1 MRYYTHLTFTNRLK
15 IERMRLGGASAR
27 TIANALHVHI
37 STIYRELKRG
47 QYVHLNSD
55 YTTETR
61 YSPDIA
67 QERYK
72 ENLRAKGMGLK
83 IGNDYAFA
91 SCIES
96 LIADRRFSPAAAL
109 GEIQRKG
116 MKFCTS
122 ICVSTLYSYIRKGVF
137 GRITS
142 ANLPRKGT
150 TKKKHCHVRPSRAP
164 AGKSIE
170 ERPEEANKRE
180 TFGHWE
186 MDTVVGCRGSK
197 SVLLVLTE
205 RASRYEIARKM
216 PDKTAASC
224 VGTIDQIEREMG
236 AERFRKTFKTIT
248 VDNGCEFSDCK
259 GIEDSCISGGKR
271 TALYYC
277 HPYSSYERGSNENQ
291 NGMLRRFF
299 PKGTNFDKVDDA
311 EIRRVVKWMNDYPR
325 GIFGFRTAEEKK
337 IRA

>member
-1 MRYYTHLTFTNRLK
+1 MRYYVHLSFTDRLK
-15 IERMRLGGASAR
+15 IERMRLDGMPVRS
-27 TIANALHVHI
+27 IANALHVHI

-47 QYVHLNSD
+47 QYTHLNGD
-55 YTTETR
+55 YTTEMR

-72 ENLRAKGMGLK
+72 ENLRAKGAGLK
-83 IGNDYAFA
+83 IGNDHAFA
-91 SCIES
+91 KYIES

-109 GEIQRKG
+109 GQIRRTG
-116 MKFCTS
+116 MVFRTKICTT
-122 ICVSTLYSYIRKGVF
+122 TLYSYIRKGVF

-142 ANLPRKGT
+142 KDLPRMGK
-150 TKKKHCHVRPSRAP
+150 TKKQYHRVRPSKAP

-170 ERPEEANKRE
+170 DRPKEVDARN

-205 RASRYEIARKM
+205 RMKRREIIRKL
-216 PDKTAASC
+216 PDKTNASC
-224 VGTIDQIEREMG
+224 VAAIDQLEQELG
-236 AERFRKTFKTIT
+236 AEKFKEIFKTIT
-248 VDNGCEFSDCK
+248 VDNGCEFSDCD
-259 GIEDSCISGGKR
+259 GIENSCISGEKR
-271 TALYYC
+271 TTIYYC

-311 EIRRVVKWMNDYPR
+311 EIQRVEDWMNDYPR
-325 GIFGFRTAEEKK
+325 AILGFRAA
-337 IRA
+337 RD